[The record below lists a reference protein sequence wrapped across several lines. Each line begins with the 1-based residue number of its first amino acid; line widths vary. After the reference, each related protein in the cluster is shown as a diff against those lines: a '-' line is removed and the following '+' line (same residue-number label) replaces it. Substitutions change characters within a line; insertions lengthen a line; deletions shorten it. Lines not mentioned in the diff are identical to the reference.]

1 MDAERRAERRRLI
14 LAHHPDRGGDP
25 QRLIEELRRFDQQTA
40 EQSRRRAETT
50 LPDEV
55 EQQWP
60 IGLITRIVRAFAAAR
75 RAR

>member
-25 QRLIEELRRFDQQTA
+25 QRMIEELRRFDRETDELARRQAQTW
-40 EQSRRRAETT
+40 R
-50 LPDEV
+50 PDEV
-55 EQQWP
+55 EPQWP
-60 IGLITRIVRAFAAAR
+60 IGLITRILRAFAAAR